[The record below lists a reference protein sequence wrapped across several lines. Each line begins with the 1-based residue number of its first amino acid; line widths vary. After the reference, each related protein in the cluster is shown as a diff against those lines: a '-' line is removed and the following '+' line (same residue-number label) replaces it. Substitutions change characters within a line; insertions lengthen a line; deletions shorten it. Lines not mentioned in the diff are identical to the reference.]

1 MIMKKTVFYMSAI
14 ILTIG
19 LISSNGLSQD
29 KTAKYIGEK
38 KCNICHKSAK
48 RGNQAEIWK
57 NSPHASAYTV
67 LGTDEAKAVAKKAGI
82 EGNPQESA
90 KCLKCHVTAYS
101 EPASVKEATL
111 TIEEGISC
119 EACHGPG
126 SIYKSLK
133 IMKAMYAGT
142 QDFAA
147 VGALH
152 PDENTCKKC
161 HNPASPT
168 YKEMNFAE
176 AMKTIAHP
184 VPKN

>member
-1 MIMKKTVFYMSAI
+1 MKKALFLLFSIV
-14 ILTIG
+14 LVIG
-19 LISSNGLSQD
+19 FISTAGLSQD
-29 KTAKYIGEK
+29 NTAKYIGEK

-48 RGNQAEIWK
+48 RGNQAEIWAK
-57 NSPHASAYTV
+57 GPHAKAYTV
-67 LGTDEAKAVAKKAGI
+67 LGTDEAKAVAKKAGV
-82 EGNPQESA
+82 EGNPQESP

-111 TIEEGISC
+111 TMDEGVGC
-119 EACHGPG
+119 ETCHGPG

-133 IMKAMYAGT
+133 IMKDMYAGT